1 MRKGSFVASVASL
14 ALIGCAST
22 APTLPPGYPL
32 GEGTFLHEGALGK
45 IHTQIAFFDTWDC
58 NRYIKWVWPK
68 YARDQETPRCNTA
81 DLSAA
86 LPWKARVKYSE
97 TRSLQI
103 ASATKERCVE
113 SLDVGML
120 LARSSGEVVALCE
133 KQQ

>member
-1 MRKGSFVASVASL
+1 MKQ
-14 ALIGCAST
+14 ALSIAAVCAALSGCAST
-22 APTLPPGYPL
+22 APTVPPGYQL
-32 GEGTFLHEGALGK
+32 GEGTFLHEGTLGK
-45 IHTQIAFFDTWDC
+45 IHTQIAFFDAWDC
-58 NRYIKWVWPK
+58 NKYIKLAWPK
-68 YARDQETPRCNTA
+68 YARDKEAPRCNTT

-103 ASATKERCVE
+103 AAATKERCVE

-120 LARSSGEVVALCE
+120 LTYSSGEVAALCE